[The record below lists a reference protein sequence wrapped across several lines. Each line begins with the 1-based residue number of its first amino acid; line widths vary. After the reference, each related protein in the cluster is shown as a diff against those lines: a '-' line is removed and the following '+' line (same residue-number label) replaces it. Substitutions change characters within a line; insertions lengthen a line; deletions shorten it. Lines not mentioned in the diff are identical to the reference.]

1 MHATRPDSCDKTH
14 ACPQSL
20 SQTPTKISPKVC
32 ICGEKDVP
40 LQQTRQYM
48 DSSDEKTLMESL
60 DPVIVELLKEN
71 VRLRGEIDR
80 LKERLDNKAR
90 LMIFQEGYIDK
101 QSQAIKTLKSDKYQK
116 PKYQEKLKEVDDR
129 YKSRIKSLEASYLY
143 KEETLR
149 YYIDNFRK
157 EKIML
162 VEENNKLRDEKIK
175 LHDEII
181 NKPIEQA
188 KHKKE
193 NDRQLEK
200 IDELKEKIN
209 KLHEKNNKLHE
220 KIDDLNLKFKDSQK
234 IISYRDQIIEK
245 LRNNIKDLKTD
256 VYEKPVFKEMLQD
269 AVIDY
274 MRKLNSQEALYK
286 SKLHIQKTI
295 NKLLGKEIA
304 ELKAKLSEDLN
315 KS

>member
-1 MHATRPDSCDKTH
+1 
-14 ACPQSL
+14 
-20 SQTPTKISPKVC
+20 
-32 ICGEKDVP
+32 
-40 LQQTRQYM
+40 M

-162 VEENNKLRDEKIK
+162 VEENNKLREENNKLRDENIKLRDEKIK

-234 IISYRDQIIEK
+234 IISYQDQIIEK

>member
-1 MHATRPDSCDKTH
+1 
-14 ACPQSL
+14 
-20 SQTPTKISPKVC
+20 
-32 ICGEKDVP
+32 
-40 LQQTRQYM
+40 M

-162 VEENNKLRDEKIK
+162 VEENNKLRDENIKLRDENIK
-175 LHDEII
+175 LHDGII
-181 NKPIEQA
+181 NQPIEQA

-234 IISYRDQIIEK
+234 IISYQDQIIEK

-269 AVIDY
+269 AVIGY
-274 MRKLNSQEALYK
+274 MRKLKSQEALYK

-304 ELKAKLSEDLN
+304 ELKAKLSKLL
-315 KS
+315 S

>member
-1 MHATRPDSCDKTH
+1 
-14 ACPQSL
+14 
-20 SQTPTKISPKVC
+20 
-32 ICGEKDVP
+32 
-40 LQQTRQYM
+40 M

-162 VEENNKLRDEKIK
+162 VEENNKLRDENIKLRDEKIKLRDEKIK

-234 IISYRDQIIEK
+234 IILYQDQIIEK

>member
-1 MHATRPDSCDKTH
+1 
-14 ACPQSL
+14 
-20 SQTPTKISPKVC
+20 
-32 ICGEKDVP
+32 
-40 LQQTRQYM
+40 M
-48 DSSDEKTLMESL
+48 DSSDEKALMESL
-60 DPVIVELLKEN
+60 DPVIVELLNEN

-162 VEENNKLRDEKIK
+162 VEENNKLRDENIKLRDEKIK
-175 LHDEII
+175 LHDGII
-181 NKPIEQA
+181 NQPIEQA
-188 KHKKE
+188 KQKKKSERAREE
-193 NDRQLEK
+193 NDRLLKK

-220 KIDDLNLKFKDSQK
+220 KIDDLNLKFKESQK
-234 IISYRDQIIEK
+234 IISYQDQIIEK

-274 MRKLNSQEALYK
+274 MRKLKSQEALYK

-295 NKLLGKEIA
+295 NKVLGKEIA

>member
-1 MHATRPDSCDKTH
+1 
-14 ACPQSL
+14 
-20 SQTPTKISPKVC
+20 
-32 ICGEKDVP
+32 
-40 LQQTRQYM
+40 M

-60 DPVIVELLKEN
+60 DPVVVELLKEN

-162 VEENNKLRDEKIK
+162 VEENNKLRDENIKLRDEKIKLRDEKIK

-188 KHKKE
+188 KRKKE

-234 IISYRDQIIEK
+234 IILYQDQIIEK

>member
-1 MHATRPDSCDKTH
+1 
-14 ACPQSL
+14 
-20 SQTPTKISPKVC
+20 
-32 ICGEKDVP
+32 
-40 LQQTRQYM
+40 M

-162 VEENNKLRDEKIK
+162 VEENNKLRDENIKLRDEKIK

-200 IDELKEKIN
+200 IDELQEKI
-209 KLHEKNNKLHE
+209 NKLHE
-220 KIDDLNLKFKDSQK
+220 KIDDLNLKLEESKK
-234 IISYRDQIIEK
+234 IISYQDQIIEK

-274 MRKLNSQEALYK
+274 MRKLKSQEALYK

>member
-1 MHATRPDSCDKTH
+1 MMTGIRA
-14 ACPQSL
+14 
-20 SQTPTKISPKVC
+20 
-32 ICGEKDVP
+32 
-40 LQQTRQYM
+40 
-48 DSSDEKTLMESL
+48 ES
-60 DPVIVELLKEN
+60 
-71 VRLRGEIDR
+71 
-80 LKERLDNKAR
+80 
-90 LMIFQEGYIDK
+90 
-101 QSQAIKTLKSDKYQK
+101 
-116 PKYQEKLKEVDDR
+116 
-129 YKSRIKSLEASYLY
+129 KSLEASYLY

-162 VEENNKLRDEKIK
+162 VEENNKLRDENIK
-175 LHDEII
+175 LHDGII
-181 NKPIEQA
+181 NQPIEQA
-188 KHKKE
+188 KQKKKSERAREE

-234 IISYRDQIIEK
+234 IISYQDQIIEK

-274 MRKLNSQEALYK
+274 MRKLKSQEALYK

>member
-1 MHATRPDSCDKTH
+1 
-14 ACPQSL
+14 
-20 SQTPTKISPKVC
+20 
-32 ICGEKDVP
+32 
-40 LQQTRQYM
+40 M

-162 VEENNKLRDEKIK
+162 VEENNKLRDENIKLRDENNKLRDENIK
-175 LHDEII
+175 LHDGII
-181 NKPIEQA
+181 NQPVEQA

-234 IISYRDQIIEK
+234 IILYQDQIIEK

>member
-1 MHATRPDSCDKTH
+1 M
-14 ACPQSL
+14 
-20 SQTPTKISPKVC
+20 
-32 ICGEKDVP
+32 
-40 LQQTRQYM
+40 QQTRQYM

-162 VEENNKLRDEKIK
+162 VEENNKLRDENIKLRDEKIKLRDEKIK

-200 IDELKEKIN
+200 IDELKKKIN

-234 IISYRDQIIEK
+234 IISYQDQIIEK

>member
-1 MHATRPDSCDKTH
+1 M
-14 ACPQSL
+14 
-20 SQTPTKISPKVC
+20 
-32 ICGEKDVP
+32 
-40 LQQTRQYM
+40 QQTRQYM

-149 YYIDNFRK
+149 YYIDNFR
-157 EKIML
+157 
-162 VEENNKLRDEKIK
+162 NK
-175 LHDEII
+175 
-181 NKPIEQA
+181 Q
-188 KHKKE
+188 KKKSEMAREE

-234 IISYRDQIIEK
+234 IISYQDQIIEK

-286 SKLHIQKTI
+286 SKLHIQKNI

>member
-1 MHATRPDSCDKTH
+1 
-14 ACPQSL
+14 
-20 SQTPTKISPKVC
+20 
-32 ICGEKDVP
+32 
-40 LQQTRQYM
+40 M

-162 VEENNKLRDEKIK
+162 VEENNKLRDENIK
-175 LHDEII
+175 LHDGII
-181 NKPIEQA
+181 NQPIEQA
-188 KHKKE
+188 KQKKKSEMAREE

-234 IISYRDQIIEK
+234 IISYQDQIIEK

-286 SKLHIQKTI
+286 SKLHIQKNI

>member
-1 MHATRPDSCDKTH
+1 M
-14 ACPQSL
+14 
-20 SQTPTKISPKVC
+20 
-32 ICGEKDVP
+32 
-40 LQQTRQYM
+40 QQTRQYM

-116 PKYQEKLKEVDDR
+116 PKYQEKLKAVDDR
-129 YKSRIKSLEASYLY
+129 DKSRIKSLEASYLY

-162 VEENNKLRDEKIK
+162 VEENNKLRDENIKLRDEKIK

-209 KLHEKNNKLHE
+209 KLHEK
-220 KIDDLNLKFKDSQK
+220 IDDLNLKFKDSQK
-234 IISYRDQIIEK
+234 IISYQDQIIEK

>member
-1 MHATRPDSCDKTH
+1 M
-14 ACPQSL
+14 
-20 SQTPTKISPKVC
+20 
-32 ICGEKDVP
+32 
-40 LQQTRQYM
+40 QQTRQYM

-162 VEENNKLRDEKIK
+162 VEENNKLRDENIKLRDEKIK

-209 KLHEKNNKLHE
+209 KLHEK
-220 KIDDLNLKFKDSQK
+220 IDDLNLKFKDSQK
-234 IISYRDQIIEK
+234 IISYQDQIIEK

-256 VYEKPVFKEMLQD
+256 VYEKPTFKELLQD

-274 MRKLNSQEALYK
+274 IRKLKSQEALYE

>member
-1 MHATRPDSCDKTH
+1 
-14 ACPQSL
+14 
-20 SQTPTKISPKVC
+20 
-32 ICGEKDVP
+32 
-40 LQQTRQYM
+40 M

-162 VEENNKLRDEKIK
+162 VEENNKLRDENIKLRDEKIKLRDEKIK

-200 IDELKEKIN
+200 IDELKKKIN

-234 IISYRDQIIEK
+234 IISYQDQIIEK

>member
-1 MHATRPDSCDKTH
+1 
-14 ACPQSL
+14 
-20 SQTPTKISPKVC
+20 
-32 ICGEKDVP
+32 
-40 LQQTRQYM
+40 M

-162 VEENNKLRDEKIK
+162 VEENNKLRDENNKLRDENIK
-175 LHDEII
+175 LHDGII
-181 NKPIEQA
+181 NQPIEQA
-188 KHKKE
+188 KQKKKSEMAREE

-234 IISYRDQIIEK
+234 IISYQDQIIEK

-286 SKLHIQKTI
+286 SKLHIQKNI

>member
-1 MHATRPDSCDKTH
+1 
-14 ACPQSL
+14 
-20 SQTPTKISPKVC
+20 
-32 ICGEKDVP
+32 
-40 LQQTRQYM
+40 M
-48 DSSDEKTLMESL
+48 DSSDEKALMESL

-162 VEENNKLRDEKIK
+162 VEENNKLRDENIKLRDEKIK
-175 LHDEII
+175 LHDGII
-181 NKPIEQA
+181 NQPIEQA

-234 IISYRDQIIEK
+234 IISYQIK
-245 LRNNIKDLKTD
+245 
-256 VYEKPVFKEMLQD
+256 
-269 AVIDY
+269 
-274 MRKLNSQEALYK
+274 
-286 SKLHIQKTI
+286 QKRPP
-295 NKLLGKEIA
+295 
-304 ELKAKLSEDLN
+304 
-315 KS
+315 

>member
-1 MHATRPDSCDKTH
+1 
-14 ACPQSL
+14 
-20 SQTPTKISPKVC
+20 
-32 ICGEKDVP
+32 
-40 LQQTRQYM
+40 M

-162 VEENNKLRDEKIK
+162 VEENNKLRDENIKLRDEKIKLRDEKIK

-234 IISYRDQIIEK
+234 IISYQDQIIEK

>member
-1 MHATRPDSCDKTH
+1 M
-14 ACPQSL
+14 
-20 SQTPTKISPKVC
+20 
-32 ICGEKDVP
+32 
-40 LQQTRQYM
+40 QQTRQYM

-162 VEENNKLRDEKIK
+162 VEENNKLRDENNKLRDENIK

-234 IISYRDQIIEK
+234 IILYQDQIIEK

-274 MRKLNSQEALYK
+274 MRKLKSQEALYK
-286 SKLHIQKTI
+286 SKLHIQETI

>member
-1 MHATRPDSCDKTH
+1 M
-14 ACPQSL
+14 
-20 SQTPTKISPKVC
+20 
-32 ICGEKDVP
+32 
-40 LQQTRQYM
+40 QQTRQYM
-48 DSSDEKTLMESL
+48 DSSDEKALMESL

-162 VEENNKLRDEKIK
+162 VEENNKLRDENIKLRDENIKLRDEKIK
-175 LHDEII
+175 LHDGII
-181 NKPIEQA
+181 NQPIEQA

-234 IISYRDQIIEK
+234 IISYQIK
-245 LRNNIKDLKTD
+245 
-256 VYEKPVFKEMLQD
+256 
-269 AVIDY
+269 
-274 MRKLNSQEALYK
+274 
-286 SKLHIQKTI
+286 QKRPP
-295 NKLLGKEIA
+295 
-304 ELKAKLSEDLN
+304 
-315 KS
+315 

>member
-1 MHATRPDSCDKTH
+1 M
-14 ACPQSL
+14 
-20 SQTPTKISPKVC
+20 
-32 ICGEKDVP
+32 
-40 LQQTRQYM
+40 QQTRQYM

-162 VEENNKLRDEKIK
+162 VEENNKLRDENNKLRDENIK
-175 LHDEII
+175 LHDGII
-181 NKPIEQA
+181 NQPIEQA
-188 KHKKE
+188 KQKKKSEMAREE

-209 KLHEKNNKLHE
+209 KLHEK
-220 KIDDLNLKFKDSQK
+220 IDDLNLKFKDSQK
-234 IISYRDQIIEK
+234 IILYQDQIIEK

>member
-1 MHATRPDSCDKTH
+1 
-14 ACPQSL
+14 
-20 SQTPTKISPKVC
+20 
-32 ICGEKDVP
+32 
-40 LQQTRQYM
+40 M

-116 PKYQEKLKEVDDR
+116 PKYQEKMKEVDDR

-162 VEENNKLRDEKIK
+162 VEENNKLRDENIKLRDENIK
-175 LHDEII
+175 LHDGII
-181 NKPIEQA
+181 NQPIEQA

-234 IISYRDQIIEK
+234 IISYQDQIIEK

-269 AVIDY
+269 AVIGY
-274 MRKLNSQEALYK
+274 MRKLKSQEALYK

-304 ELKAKLSEDLN
+304 ELKAKLSVDLN

>member
-1 MHATRPDSCDKTH
+1 MEIDVLKE
-14 ACPQSL
+14 
-20 SQTPTKISPKVC
+20 KILV
-32 ICGEKDVP
+32 
-40 LQQTRQYM
+40 
-48 DSSDEKTLMESL
+48 ESL

-101 QSQAIKTLKSDKYQK
+101 QSHEIKTLKSDKYQK

-162 VEENNKLRDEKIK
+162 VEENNKLRDENIKLRDEKIK
-175 LHDEII
+175 LHDGII
-181 NKPIEQA
+181 NQPIEQA
-188 KHKKE
+188 KQKKKSERAREE
-193 NDRQLEK
+193 NDRLLEK

-220 KIDDLNLKFKDSQK
+220 KIDDLNLKFKESQK
-234 IISYRDQIIEK
+234 IISYQDQIIEK

-269 AVIDY
+269 AVRDY
-274 MRKLNSQEALYK
+274 MRKLSSQKALYE
-286 SKLHIQKTI
+286 SKLHIQKAI
-295 NKLLGKEIA
+295 NKLLGKELA

-315 KS
+315 KSS

>member
-1 MHATRPDSCDKTH
+1 M
-14 ACPQSL
+14 
-20 SQTPTKISPKVC
+20 
-32 ICGEKDVP
+32 
-40 LQQTRQYM
+40 QQTRQYM

-188 KHKKE
+188 KRKKE

-234 IISYRDQIIEK
+234 IILYQDQIIEK

-274 MRKLNSQEALYK
+274 MRKLKSQEALYK
-286 SKLHIQKTI
+286 SKLHIQETI